1 MDSVTDPAAVFE
13 RARPR
18 LFGMAYRMLGS
29 VADAEDLVQEAYL
42 RWHQA
47 DRGAVRSPEGW
58 LMAVIGRL
66 SIDRLR
72 RAAAE
77 RTTYVGKWLPEPVA
91 TGAWAAPGRA
101 TDLSSDLSMAF
112 LVLLERLTPEERVAF
127 LMREV
132 FACDYAEI
140 AQVAQ
145 KSEAACRQLVHRARE
160 HVHAGRPRFAAPPE
174 SKERLLD
181 GFLAALEADDKDAL
195 VSLFAQDATWT
206 SDGGGKV
213 TASRHVLVGADR
225 IARFLL
231 AIERK
236 IRGLV
241 LTHRTVRLNGEP
253 TLVTSRS
260 GQVVWT
266 TSIATDGDRIVSAY
280 RVLNPDKLRHVE
292 GHG

>member
-13 RARPR
+13 AARPR
-18 LFGMAYRMLGS
+18 LFGMAYRMLGT

-47 DRGAVRSPEGW
+47 DREAVRSPEGW

-72 RAAAE
+72 RASAE
-77 RTTYVGKWLPEPVA
+77 RTSYVGEWLPEPVA
-91 TGAWAAPGRA
+91 TGAWAVPDRA

-112 LVLLERLTPEERVAF
+112 LVLLERLNPEERVAF

-140 AQVAQ
+140 AQVVQ

-195 VSLFAQDATWT
+195 VSLFAADATWT

-213 TASRHVLVGADR
+213 TAAGQVLIGADR

-236 IRGLV
+236 TRGLM
-241 LTHRTVRLNGEP
+241 LTHRMVRLNGEP
-253 TLVTSRS
+253 AIVTSRS
-260 GQVVWT
+260 GQVLGT
-266 TSIATDGDRIVSAY
+266 TFIAIDGDRIVAAY
-280 RVLNPDKLRHVE
+280 RVLNPDKLRHVA
-292 GHG
+292 GRA

>member
-1 MDSVTDPAAVFE
+1 MTDPAAVFE
-13 RARPR
+13 AARPR
-18 LFGMAYRMLGS
+18 LFGMAYRMLGT

-47 DRGAVRSPEGW
+47 DREAVRSPEGW

-72 RAAAE
+72 RASAE
-77 RTTYVGKWLPEPVA
+77 RTSYVGEWLPEPVA
-91 TGAWAAPGRA
+91 TGAWAVPDRA

-112 LVLLERLTPEERVAF
+112 LVLLERLNPEERVAF

-140 AQVAQ
+140 AQVVQ

-195 VSLFAQDATWT
+195 VSLFAADATWT

-213 TASRHVLVGADR
+213 TAAGQVLIGADR

-236 IRGLV
+236 TRGLM
-241 LTHRTVRLNGEP
+241 LTHRMVRLNGEP
-253 TLVTSRS
+253 AIVTSRS
-260 GQVVWT
+260 GQVLET
-266 TSIATDGDRIVSAY
+266 TFIAIDGDRIVAAY
-280 RVLNPDKLRHVE
+280 RVLNPDKLRHVA
-292 GHG
+292 GRA

>member
-1 MDSVTDPAAVFE
+1 MTDPAAVFE
-13 RARPR
+13 AARPR
-18 LFGMAYRMLGS
+18 LFGMAYRMLGT

-47 DRGAVRSPEGW
+47 DREAVRSPEGW

-72 RAAAE
+72 RASAE
-77 RTTYVGKWLPEPVA
+77 RTSYVGEWLPEPVA
-91 TGAWAAPGRA
+91 TGAWAVPDRA

-112 LVLLERLTPEERVAF
+112 LVLLERLNPEERVAF

-140 AQVAQ
+140 AQVVQ
-145 KSEAACRQLVHRARE
+145 KSEAACRQLVHRARD
-160 HVHAGRPRFAAPPE
+160 HVHAGRPRFAAPPG
-174 SKERLLD
+174 SKERLLG

-195 VSLFAQDATWT
+195 VSLFAADATWT
-206 SDGGGKV
+206 SDGGGKA
-213 TASRHVLVGADR
+213 TAAGQVLIGADR

-236 IRGLV
+236 TRGLM

-253 TLVTSRS
+253 AIVTSRS
-260 GQVVWT
+260 GQVLGT
-266 TSIATDGDRIVSAY
+266 TFIAIDGDRIVAAY
-280 RVLNPDKLRHVE
+280 RVLNPDKLRHVA
-292 GHG
+292 GRA

>member
-1 MDSVTDPAAVFE
+1 VTDPAAVFE
-13 RARPR
+13 AARPR
-18 LFGMAYRMLGS
+18 LFGMAYRMLGT

-47 DRGAVRSPEGW
+47 DREAVRSPEGW

-72 RAAAE
+72 RASAE
-77 RTTYVGKWLPEPVA
+77 RTSYVGEWLPEPVA
-91 TGAWAAPGRA
+91 TGAWAVPDRA

-112 LVLLERLTPEERVAF
+112 LVLLERLNPEERVAF

-140 AQVAQ
+140 AQVVQ

-195 VSLFAQDATWT
+195 VSLFAADATWT

-213 TASRHVLVGADR
+213 TAAGQVLIGADR

-236 IRGLV
+236 TRGLM
-241 LTHRTVRLNGEP
+241 LTHRMVRLNGEP
-253 TLVTSRS
+253 AIVTSRS
-260 GQVVWT
+260 GQVLGT
-266 TSIATDGDRIVSAY
+266 TFIAIDGDRIVAAY
-280 RVLNPDKLRHVE
+280 RVLNPDKLRHVA
-292 GHG
+292 GRA

>member
-1 MDSVTDPAAVFE
+1 VTDPAAVFE
-13 RARPR
+13 RSRPR

-47 DRGAVRSPEGW
+47 DRGTVRSPEGW

-72 RAAAE
+72 RASAE
-77 RTTYVGKWLPEPVA
+77 RTAYVGEWLPEPVA
-91 TGAWAAPGRA
+91 TGAWAAPDRA

-112 LVLLERLTPEERVAF
+112 LVLLERLSPEERVAF

-132 FACDYAEI
+132 FACGYAEV
-140 AQVAQ
+140 AQVVQ

-160 HVHAGRPRFAAPPE
+160 HVQTGRPRFAAPPE
-174 SKERLLD
+174 SKDRLL
-181 GFLAALEADDKDAL
+181 GSFLAALQADDKDAL
-195 VSLFAQDATWT
+195 VSLFAHDATWT

-213 TASRHVLVGADR
+213 TAAGHVLVGSDR

-236 IRGLV
+236 IRGLL
-241 LTHRTVRLNGEP
+241 LTHRVVRLNGEP
-253 TLVTSRS
+253 AIVTSRS
-260 GQVVWT
+260 GQVLGT
-266 TSIATDGDRIVSAY
+266 TFIATDGDRIVAAY
-280 RVLNPDKLRHVE
+280 RILNPDKLRHVE
-292 GHG
+292 GH